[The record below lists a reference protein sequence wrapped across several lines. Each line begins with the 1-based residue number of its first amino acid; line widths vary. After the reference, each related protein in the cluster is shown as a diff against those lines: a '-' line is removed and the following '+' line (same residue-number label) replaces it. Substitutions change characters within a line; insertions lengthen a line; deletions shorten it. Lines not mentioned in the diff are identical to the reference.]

1 MAASTA
7 SARGTSRL
15 LTVSVLIATYARP
28 AGLKAAVESLLQQSL
43 APDEIVIAMSSGDHA
58 TRSVLDKLTASLNP
72 ALPRPRVRVVTTV
85 DNTVSAKENAAM
97 AAATSDVVCFLDDDA
112 VARPEWLARLLA
124 HYADRAVGAVGG
136 RDVLQHAGQA
146 PDPGVRRLGRL
157 RWFGRLHTNHHR
169 LSQGVREVDFL
180 KGCNMSFRREL
191 LHPIDSRLLGVI
203 PYGFEIDMGLEVR
216 AAGHRIV
223 YDPEAAVD
231 HYASSDMSAARS
243 DLAYVVNH
251 NQTYILLKH
260 SRLWRRVA
268 FLFYT
273 FVLGDR
279 NTIGLLRLPLLMAR
293 KGLSREAA
301 AAHIGGKLQGLRTF
315 LAWRKANGR
324 IAVRLTG

>member
-1 MAASTA
+1 MS
-7 SARGTSRL
+7 SPF
-15 LTVSVLIATYARP
+15 TVSVVIASYARP
-28 AGLKAAVESLLQQSL
+28 AGLRAAVESLCAQSRV
-43 APDEIVIAMSSGDHA
+43 PEEIVIASWSGDA
-58 TRSVLDKLTASLNP
+58 RTRSVVEQLTHEP
-72 ALPRPRVRVVTTV
+72 AKQSRRPVVKGVEVSELGVRGQ
-85 DNTVSAKENAAM
+85 ENAGM
-97 AAATSDVVCFLDDDA
+97 AASTGSIVCFMDDDA

-146 PDPGVRRLGRL
+146 PDPGVRRLGRV

-191 LHPIDSRLLGVI
+191 LHPIDSKLLGVI

-231 HYASSDMSAARS
+231 HYSSSDMSAARS

-260 SRLWRRVA
+260 FRLWRRLA

-273 FVLGDR
+273 FLLGDR
-279 NTIGLLRLPLLMAR
+279 NTIGLLRLPLLMAHN
-293 KGLSREAA
+293 GLSREAA
-301 AAHIGGKLQGLRTF
+301 AAHMGGKLQGLRTF

-324 IAVRLTG
+324 LAVRLTG